1 MQVENRMTWE
11 KLSIELE
18 LLASE
23 DPASLIQL
31 MMGLNHWLAPVES
44 LESVNRTLNFMTYE
58 LMAQTENLAEA
69 ERFDLLNRYYFC
81 AKGFQVLQLK
91 PHETQE
97 RHLLL
102 KPVLEERAGAPIA
115 IALVYLH
122 LAAHLDLPAYLIQL
136 RNHYLL
142 KWVRGGRSSYIDL
155 CAEGRLVGEEE
166 LMQICAR
173 AVDST
178 PGAEALSILPNRKIF
193 LRYADDLVR
202 AYDRENAHERLH
214 AMYNVILKVE
224 PQNSRIL
231 GRRALLRR
239 KLGLDKEA
247 LADLKRYFAF
257 VDRTQAPPDM
267 IRTFQELS
275 GQPGAL
281 ISSPKELLH

>member
-1 MQVENRMTWE
+1 MNWE

-18 LLASE
+18 LLGSE
-23 DPASLIQL
+23 DPTSLLQL
-31 MMGLNHWLAPVES
+31 MMSLNSWLTPGES
-44 LESVNRTLNFMTYE
+44 LEAVNRSLNFMTYE

-69 ERFDLLNRYYFC
+69 ERFELLNRYYFFI
-81 AKGFQVLQLK
+81 KGFQVLQLN

-97 RHLLL
+97 HHLLL
-102 KPVLEERAGAPIA
+102 KPVLEKRAGAPIA
-115 IALVYLH
+115 IALLYLH

-155 CAEGRLVGEEE
+155 CAEGRLVSEEE
-166 LMQICAR
+166 LMQICTR
-173 AVDST
+173 SLDSS
-178 PGAEALSILPNRKIF
+178 PGTETLGILPNRKIF
-193 LRYADDLVR
+193 LRYADELVR
-202 AYDRENAHERLH
+202 VYDRENEFDRMH

-239 KLGLDKEA
+239 KLGQNKDA

-275 GQPGAL
+275 GRSESL
-281 ISSPKELLH
+281 ISSPKEFLH